1 MSKNL
6 TSRERINMALNHQE
20 ADRIPI
26 DFGGTDTST
35 IMLGPYMELAKALN
49 IDPHP
54 IYMPCPT
61 GGTVDMAPVITEAMG
76 GDVRLITAQPAAVS
90 FLMSTIRLRP

>member
-20 ADRIPI
+20 ADRILI

-49 IDPHP
+49 N
-54 IYMPCPT
+54 
-61 GGTVDMAPVITEAMG
+61 
-76 GDVRLITAQPAAVS
+76 
-90 FLMSTIRLRP
+90 